1 MIFLNKEI
9 KIVRQEQ
16 DIVLKFVVVKRTK
29 QECKTG
35 KKKKNLHLK
44 LINQLNNLSYCLH
57 LKSH

>member
-29 QECKTG
+29 QEFKTE
-35 KKKKNLHLK
+35 KKEKNPTFK
-44 LINQLNNLSYCLH
+44 IN
-57 LKSH
+57 